1 MLERNITNGNQE
13 IKDIKNGDC
22 HSYIINKNHNFI
34 SSVKDEDNKL
44 FLESR
49 NCIKEESN
57 SPDESNINNA
67 ELIHN
72 NMNINQHINDD
83 NRSHQITESIPLE
96 ELFLKQKEN
105 IQIYKEKYK
114 NKSKNKGNSYNFS
127 EQKNNNRLNSTN
139 NINNLG
145 TNGKQFKH
153 QKRIFNGTFKNIT
166 LDNYQFFEKASFRI
180 AKSSN
185 SDDNIPKLKNVD
197 WKSLNKSM
205 SNAELSGMAL
215 RTINEINYETNMVEI
230 KVKFTLD
237 SNSEFWIFTRSYI
250 NKEFNESFN
259 FDISSVN
266 NEPDIV
272 FNKYSSLIKI
282 INEKR
287 YTNKSYVSFGAFC
300 ESSKDPKLIYYK
312 TFLKRQLINF
322 GDNNNSDYN
331 DYCDFYVE
339 ITDTGSEIIDS
350 KIYYNSDNKFNHV
363 IGNFYLPINKRSKI
377 IFCGEGKS
385 AIIKSLEIKN
395 EEKTDELMQIY
406 DTRFSLEQ
414 KSCSCCN
421 VI

>member
-1 MLERNITNGNQE
+1 MLERNITNENQE
-13 IKDIKNGDC
+13 IKDKKNVDS

-49 NCIKEESN
+49 NCMKEESN
-57 SPDESNINNA
+57 NPDESNINNL
-67 ELIHN
+67 ELTHN
-72 NMNINQHINDD
+72 NMMNINQHINDE
-83 NRSHQITESIPLE
+83 NKSHQLTESVPLE
-96 ELFLKQKEN
+96 ELFLKQKEK
-105 IQIYKEKYK
+105 IQLYKEK
-114 NKSKNKGNSYNFS
+114 NKSKINSYKSS
-127 EQKNNNRLNSTN
+127 EHKNNNRLNNVN

-145 TNGKQFKH
+145 INGKHIKH
-153 QKRIFNGTFKNIT
+153 QRKIFNGTFKSIT
-166 LDNYQFFEKASFRI
+166 LDNYQFFERAHFKI

-185 SDDNIPKLKNVD
+185 SDDNIPKLKNVE
-197 WKSLNKSM
+197 WKSLNKSL
-205 SNAELSGMAL
+205 SNYELSGMAL
-215 RTINEINYETNMVEI
+215 RTINEINYDTNMVEI

-250 NKEFNESFN
+250 NKDYNESFN

-282 INEKR
+282 INERR
-287 YTNKSYVSFGAFC
+287 YSNKCYVSFGAFC
-300 ESSKDPKLIYYK
+300 ESSKDPKLICYK

-331 DYCDFYVE
+331 DKDYRDFYVV
-339 ITDTGSEIIDS
+339 ITDIGSEIIES

-377 IFCGEGKS
+377 LFCGQGKS
-385 AIIKSLEIKN
+385 VIVKNLEIKN
-395 EEKTDELMQIY
+395 EEKTDELMQMY
-406 DTRFSLEQ
+406 DTHFSLEQ

-421 VI
+421 II

>member
-1 MLERNITNGNQE
+1 MLERNITNENQE
-13 IKDIKNGDC
+13 FKDQKNVDS
-22 HSYIINKNHNFI
+22 HSYIINKNHIFI
-34 SSVKDEDNKL
+34 SSVKDEDNRL

-49 NCIKEESN
+49 NCIKEESYN
-57 SPDESNINNA
+57 PDESNINNQ

-72 NMNINQHINDD
+72 NLNINQHINDD
-83 NRSHQITESIPLE
+83 NKSHQITESVPLE
-96 ELFLKQKEN
+96 ELFLKQKEK
-105 IQIYKEKYK
+105 IQLYKEK
-114 NKSKNKGNSYNFS
+114 NKSKSKANYGKSS
-127 EQKNNNRLNSTN
+127 EQKNNNRHSN
-139 NINNLG
+139 NNLG
-145 TNGKQFKH
+145 LNGKQFKH
-153 QKRIFNGTFKNIT
+153 QRKIFNGSFKHIT
-166 LDNYQFFEKASFRI
+166 LDNYQFFEKASFKI
-180 AKSSN
+180 SKSSN

-205 SNAELSGMAL
+205 FNVELSGMAL
-215 RTINEINYETNMVEI
+215 RTINEINYDTNMVEI

-250 NKEFNESFN
+250 NKDFNESFN

-282 INEKR
+282 INEKK
-287 YTNKSYVSFGAFC
+287 YTNKCYVSFGAFC

-331 DYCDFYVE
+331 DKDYCDFYVE

-350 KIYYNSDNKFNHV
+350 KIYYNSGNKFNHV
-363 IGNFYLPINKRSKI
+363 MGNFYLPINKRSKI
-377 IFCGEGKS
+377 IICGEGKS
-385 AIIKSLEIKN
+385 VIVRSLEIKN
-395 EEKTDELMQIY
+395 EEKTDELMQMY
-406 DTRFSLEQ
+406 DTYFSLEQ

-421 VI
+421 II

>member
-1 MLERNITNGNQE
+1 MLERNITNENQE
-13 IKDIKNGDC
+13 INDKKNLDSY
-22 HSYIINKNHNFI
+22 SYIINKNHNFI

-44 FLESR
+44 FLGSR

-57 SPDESNINNA
+57 NPDESNIHNL
-67 ELIHN
+67 ELTHN
-72 NMNINQHINDD
+72 NMNINQNLNDE
-83 NRSHQITESIPLE
+83 NKSHQITENVPLE
-96 ELFLKQKEN
+96 ELFLKQKEK
-105 IQIYKEKYK
+105 IQLYKEKNK
-114 NKSKNKGNSYNFS
+114 NKNNTHKSS
-127 EQKNNNRLNSTN
+127 EQKKNARLNNVN
-139 NINNLG
+139 NINNLSI
-145 TNGKQFKH
+145 NGKQYKH
-153 QKRIFNGTFKNIT
+153 QRKIFNGTFKNIT
-166 LDNYQFFEKASFRI
+166 LDNYQFLEKSSFKI

-197 WKSLNKSM
+197 WKSLNKSIA
-205 SNAELSGMAL
+205 NFELSGMAL
-215 RTINEINYETNMVEI
+215 RTINEINYDTNMVEI
-230 KVKFTLD
+230 KVKFTLE

-250 NKEFNESFN
+250 NKDFNESFN

-287 YTNKSYVSFGAFC
+287 CSNKCYVSFGAFC

-322 GDNNNSDYN
+322 SDNNNSDYN
-331 DYCDFYVE
+331 DKDYCDFYVE

-350 KIYYNSDNKFNHV
+350 KIYYNSGNKFNHV
-363 IGNFYLPINKRSKI
+363 MGNFYLPINKRSKI
-377 IFCGEGKS
+377 IICGEGKS
-385 AIIKSLEIKN
+385 VIVRSLEIKN
-395 EEKTDELMQIY
+395 EEKTDELMQIF

-421 VI
+421 II

>member
-1 MLERNITNGNQE
+1 
-13 IKDIKNGDC
+13 
-22 HSYIINKNHNFI
+22 
-34 SSVKDEDNKL
+34 
-44 FLESR
+44 
-49 NCIKEESN
+49 
-57 SPDESNINNA
+57 
-67 ELIHN
+67 
-72 NMNINQHINDD
+72 MNINQHINDD
-83 NRSHQITESIPLE
+83 NKNHEITEFVQLE
-96 ELFLKQKEN
+96 ELFLKQKEK
-105 IQIYKEKYK
+105 IQLYKEK
-114 NKSKNKGNSYNFS
+114 NKSKSKANYGKSS
-127 EQKNNNRLNSTN
+127 EQKNNNRHS
-139 NINNLG
+139 INNLG
-145 TNGKQFKH
+145 LNGKQFKH
-153 QKRIFNGTFKNIT
+153 QRKIFNGSFKHIT
-166 LDNYQFFEKASFRI
+166 LDNYQFFEKASFKI
-180 AKSSN
+180 SKSSN

-205 SNAELSGMAL
+205 FNVELSGMAL
-215 RTINEINYETNMVEI
+215 RTINEINYDTNMVEI

-250 NKEFNESFN
+250 NKDFNESFN

-287 YTNKSYVSFGAFC
+287 CSNKCYVSFGAFC

-322 GDNNNSDYN
+322 SDNNNSDYN
-331 DYCDFYVE
+331 DKDYCDFYVE

-350 KIYYNSDNKFNHV
+350 KIYYNSGNKFNHV
-363 IGNFYLPINKRSKI
+363 MGNFYLPINKRSKI
-377 IFCGEGKS
+377 IICGEGKS
-385 AIIKSLEIKN
+385 VIVRSLEIKN

-421 VI
+421 II

>member
-1 MLERNITNGNQE
+1 MLERNITNENQE
-13 IKDIKNGDC
+13 INDKKNLDSY
-22 HSYIINKNHNFI
+22 SYIINKNHNFI

-44 FLESR
+44 FLGSR

-57 SPDESNINNA
+57 NPDESNIHNL
-67 ELIHN
+67 ELTHN
-72 NMNINQHINDD
+72 NMNINQNLNDE
-83 NRSHQITESIPLE
+83 NKSHQITENVPLE
-96 ELFLKQKEN
+96 ELFLKQKEK
-105 IQIYKEKYK
+105 IQLYKEKNK
-114 NKSKNKGNSYNFS
+114 NKNNTHKSS
-127 EQKNNNRLNSTN
+127 EQKKNVRLNNVN
-139 NINNLG
+139 NINNLSI
-145 TNGKQFKH
+145 NGKQYKH
-153 QKRIFNGTFKNIT
+153 QRKIFNGTFKNIT
-166 LDNYQFFEKASFRI
+166 LDNYQFLEKSSFKI

-197 WKSLNKSM
+197 WKSLNKSIA
-205 SNAELSGMAL
+205 NFELSGMAL
-215 RTINEINYETNMVEI
+215 RTINEINYDTNMVEI
-230 KVKFTLD
+230 KVKFTLE

-250 NKEFNESFN
+250 NKDFNESFN

-287 YTNKSYVSFGAFC
+287 CSNKCYVSFGAFC

-322 GDNNNSDYN
+322 SDNNNSDYN
-331 DYCDFYVE
+331 DKDYCDFYVE

-350 KIYYNSDNKFNHV
+350 KIYYNSGNKFNHV
-363 IGNFYLPINKRSKI
+363 MGNFYLPINKRSKI
-377 IFCGEGKS
+377 IICGEGKS
-385 AIIKSLEIKN
+385 VIVRSLEIKN

-421 VI
+421 II

>member
-1 MLERNITNGNQE
+1 MLERNITNENQE
-13 IKDIKNGDC
+13 INDKKNLDSY
-22 HSYIINKNHNFI
+22 SYIINKNHNFI

-44 FLESR
+44 FLGSR

-57 SPDESNINNA
+57 NPDESNIHNL
-67 ELIHN
+67 ELTHN
-72 NMNINQHINDD
+72 NMNINQNLNDE
-83 NRSHQITESIPLE
+83 NKSHQITENVPLE
-96 ELFLKQKEN
+96 ELFLKQKEK
-105 IQIYKEKYK
+105 IQLYKEKNK
-114 NKSKNKGNSYNFS
+114 NKNNTHKSS
-127 EQKNNNRLNSTN
+127 EQKKNARLNNVN
-139 NINNLG
+139 NINNLSI
-145 TNGKQFKH
+145 NGKQYKH
-153 QKRIFNGTFKNIT
+153 QRKIFNGTFKNIT
-166 LDNYQFFEKASFRI
+166 LDNYQFLEKSSFKI

-197 WKSLNKSM
+197 WKSLNKSIA
-205 SNAELSGMAL
+205 NFELSGMAL
-215 RTINEINYETNMVEI
+215 RTINEINYDTNMVEI
-230 KVKFTLD
+230 KVKFTLE

-250 NKEFNESFN
+250 NKDFNESFN

-287 YTNKSYVSFGAFC
+287 CSNKCYISFGAFC

-322 GDNNNSDYN
+322 SDNNNSDYN
-331 DYCDFYVE
+331 DKDYCDFYVE

-350 KIYYNSDNKFNHV
+350 KIYYNSGNKFNHV
-363 IGNFYLPINKRSKI
+363 MGNFYLPINKRSKI
-377 IFCGEGKS
+377 IICGEGKS
-385 AIIKSLEIKN
+385 VIVRSLEIKN

-421 VI
+421 II

>member
-1 MLERNITNGNQE
+1 MLERNITNENQE
-13 IKDIKNGDC
+13 INDKKNLDSY
-22 HSYIINKNHNFI
+22 SYIINKNHNFI

-44 FLESR
+44 FLGSR

-57 SPDESNINNA
+57 NPDESNIHNL
-67 ELIHN
+67 ELTHN
-72 NMNINQHINDD
+72 NMNINQNLNDE
-83 NRSHQITESIPLE
+83 NKSHQITENVPLE
-96 ELFLKQKEN
+96 ELFLKQKEK
-105 IQIYKEKYK
+105 IQLYKEKNK
-114 NKSKNKGNSYNFS
+114 NKNNTHKSS
-127 EQKNNNRLNSTN
+127 EQKKNARLNNVN
-139 NINNLG
+139 NINNLSI
-145 TNGKQFKH
+145 NGKQYKH
-153 QKRIFNGTFKNIT
+153 QRKIFNGTFKNIT
-166 LDNYQFFEKASFRI
+166 LDNYQFLEKSSFKI

-197 WKSLNKSM
+197 WKSLNKSIA
-205 SNAELSGMAL
+205 NFELSGMAL
-215 RTINEINYETNMVEI
+215 RTINEINYDTNMVEI
-230 KVKFTLD
+230 KVKFTLE

-250 NKEFNESFN
+250 NKDFNESFN

-287 YTNKSYVSFGAFC
+287 CSNKCYVSFGAFC

-322 GDNNNSDYN
+322 SDNNNSDYN
-331 DYCDFYVE
+331 DKDYCDFYVE

-350 KIYYNSDNKFNHV
+350 KIYYNSGNKFNHV
-363 IGNFYLPINKRSKI
+363 MGNFYLPINKRSKI
-377 IFCGEGKS
+377 IICGEGKS
-385 AIIKSLEIKN
+385 VIVRSLEIKN

-414 KSCSCCN
+414 KSCSY
-421 VI
+421 

>member
-1 MLERNITNGNQE
+1 MLERNITNENQE
-13 IKDIKNGDC
+13 INDKKNLDSY
-22 HSYIINKNHNFI
+22 SYIINKNHNFI

-44 FLESR
+44 FLGSR

-57 SPDESNINNA
+57 NPDESNIHNL
-67 ELIHN
+67 ELTHN
-72 NMNINQHINDD
+72 NMNINQNLNDE
-83 NRSHQITESIPLE
+83 NKSHQITENVPLE
-96 ELFLKQKEN
+96 ELFLKQKEK
-105 IQIYKEKYK
+105 IQLYKEKNK
-114 NKSKNKGNSYNFS
+114 NKNNTHKSS
-127 EQKNNNRLNSTN
+127 EQKKNARLNNVN
-139 NINNLG
+139 NINNLSI
-145 TNGKQFKH
+145 NGKQYKY
-153 QKRIFNGTFKNIT
+153 QRKIFNGTFKNIT
-166 LDNYQFFEKASFRI
+166 LDNYQFLEKSSFKI

-197 WKSLNKSM
+197 WKSLNKSIA
-205 SNAELSGMAL
+205 NFELSGMAL
-215 RTINEINYETNMVEI
+215 RTINEINYDTNMVEI
-230 KVKFTLD
+230 KVKFTLE

-250 NKEFNESFN
+250 NKDFNESFN

-287 YTNKSYVSFGAFC
+287 CSNKCYVSFGAFC

-322 GDNNNSDYN
+322 SDNNNSDYN
-331 DYCDFYVE
+331 DKDYCDFYVE

-350 KIYYNSDNKFNHV
+350 KIYYNSGNKFNHV
-363 IGNFYLPINKRSKI
+363 MGNFYLPINKRSKI
-377 IFCGEGKS
+377 IICGEGKS
-385 AIIKSLEIKN
+385 VIVRSLEIKN

-421 VI
+421 II

>member
-1 MLERNITNGNQE
+1 MIERNITNENQE
-13 IKDIKNGDC
+13 INDKKNLDSY
-22 HSYIINKNHNFI
+22 SYIINKNHNFI

-44 FLESR
+44 FLGSR

-57 SPDESNINNA
+57 NPDESNIHNL
-67 ELIHN
+67 ELTHN
-72 NMNINQHINDD
+72 NMNINQNLNDE
-83 NRSHQITESIPLE
+83 NKSHQITENVPLE
-96 ELFLKQKEN
+96 ELFLKQKEK
-105 IQIYKEKYK
+105 IQLYKEKNK
-114 NKSKNKGNSYNFS
+114 NKNNTHKSS
-127 EQKNNNRLNSTN
+127 EQKKNARLNNVN
-139 NINNLG
+139 NINNLSI
-145 TNGKQFKH
+145 NGKQYKH
-153 QKRIFNGTFKNIT
+153 QRKIFNGTFKNIT
-166 LDNYQFFEKASFRI
+166 LDNYQFLEKSSFKI

-197 WKSLNKSM
+197 WKSLNKSIA
-205 SNAELSGMAL
+205 NFELSGMAL
-215 RTINEINYETNMVEI
+215 RTINEINYDTNMVEI
-230 KVKFTLD
+230 KVKFTLE

-250 NKEFNESFN
+250 NKDFNESFN

-287 YTNKSYVSFGAFC
+287 CSNKCYVSFGAFC

-322 GDNNNSDYN
+322 SDNNNSDYN
-331 DYCDFYVE
+331 DKDYCDFYVE

-350 KIYYNSDNKFNHV
+350 KIYYNSGNKFNHV
-363 IGNFYLPINKRSKI
+363 MGNFYLPINKRSKI
-377 IFCGEGKS
+377 IICGEGKS
-385 AIIKSLEIKN
+385 VIVRSLEIKN

-421 VI
+421 II

>member
-1 MLERNITNGNQE
+1 MLERNITNENQE
-13 IKDIKNGDC
+13 INDKKNLDSY
-22 HSYIINKNHNFI
+22 SYIINKNHNFI

-44 FLESR
+44 FLGSR

-57 SPDESNINNA
+57 NPDESNIHNL
-67 ELIHN
+67 ELTHN
-72 NMNINQHINDD
+72 NMNINQNLNDE
-83 NRSHQITESIPLE
+83 NKSHQITENVPLE
-96 ELFLKQKEN
+96 ELFLKQKEK
-105 IQIYKEKYK
+105 IQLYKEKNK
-114 NKSKNKGNSYNFS
+114 NKNNTHKSS
-127 EQKNNNRLNSTN
+127 EQKKNARLNNVN
-139 NINNLG
+139 NINNLSI
-145 TNGKQFKH
+145 NGKQYKH
-153 QKRIFNGTFKNIT
+153 QRKIFNGTFKNIT
-166 LDNYQFFEKASFRI
+166 LDNYQFLEKSSFKI

-197 WKSLNKSM
+197 WKSLNKSIA
-205 SNAELSGMAL
+205 NFELSGMAL
-215 RTINEINYETNMVEI
+215 RTINEINYDTNMVEI
-230 KVKFTLD
+230 KVKFTLE

-250 NKEFNESFN
+250 NKDFNESFN

-287 YTNKSYVSFGAFC
+287 CSNKCYVSFGAFC

-322 GDNNNSDYN
+322 SDNNNSDYN
-331 DYCDFYVE
+331 DKDYCDFYVE

-350 KIYYNSDNKFNHV
+350 KIYYNSGNKFNHV
-363 IGNFYLPINKRSKI
+363 MGNFYLPINKRSKI
-377 IFCGEGKS
+377 IICGEGKS
-385 AIIKSLEIKN
+385 VIVRSLEIKN

-421 VI
+421 II

>member
-1 MLERNITNGNQE
+1 MLERNITNENQE
-13 IKDIKNGDC
+13 INDKKNLDSY
-22 HSYIINKNHNFI
+22 SYIINKNHNFI

-44 FLESR
+44 FLGSR

-57 SPDESNINNA
+57 NPDESNIHNL
-67 ELIHN
+67 ELTHN
-72 NMNINQHINDD
+72 NMNINQNLNDE
-83 NRSHQITESIPLE
+83 NKSHQITENVPLE
-96 ELFLKQKEN
+96 ELFLKQKEK
-105 IQIYKEKYK
+105 IQLYKEKNK
-114 NKSKNKGNSYNFS
+114 NKNNTHKSS
-127 EQKNNNRLNSTN
+127 EQKKNARLNNVN
-139 NINNLG
+139 NINNLSI
-145 TNGKQFKH
+145 NGKQYKH
-153 QKRIFNGTFKNIT
+153 QRKIFNGTFKNIT
-166 LDNYQFFEKASFRI
+166 LDNYQFLEKSSFKI

-197 WKSLNKSM
+197 WKSLNKSIA
-205 SNAELSGMAL
+205 NFELSGMAL
-215 RTINEINYETNMVEI
+215 RTINEINYDTNMVEI
-230 KVKFTLD
+230 KVKFSLE

-250 NKEFNESFN
+250 NKDFNESFN

-287 YTNKSYVSFGAFC
+287 CSNKCYVSFGAFC

-322 GDNNNSDYN
+322 SDNNNSDYN
-331 DYCDFYVE
+331 DKDYCDFYVE

-350 KIYYNSDNKFNHV
+350 KIYYNSGNKFNHV
-363 IGNFYLPINKRSKI
+363 MGNFYLPINKRSKI
-377 IFCGEGKS
+377 IICGEGKS
-385 AIIKSLEIKN
+385 VIVRSLEIKN
-395 EEKTDELMQIY
+395 EEKTDELMQLY

-421 VI
+421 II

>member
-1 MLERNITNGNQE
+1 MLERNITNENQE
-13 IKDIKNGDC
+13 INDKKNLDSY
-22 HSYIINKNHNFI
+22 SYIINKNHNFI

-44 FLESR
+44 FLGSR

-57 SPDESNINNA
+57 NPDESNIHNL
-67 ELIHN
+67 ELTHN
-72 NMNINQHINDD
+72 NMNINQNLNDE
-83 NRSHQITESIPLE
+83 NKSHQITENVPLE
-96 ELFLKQKEN
+96 ELFLKQKEK
-105 IQIYKEKYK
+105 IQLYKEKNK
-114 NKSKNKGNSYNFS
+114 NKNNTHKSS
-127 EQKNNNRLNSTN
+127 EQKKNARLNNVN
-139 NINNLG
+139 NINNLSI
-145 TNGKQFKH
+145 NGKQYKH
-153 QKRIFNGTFKNIT
+153 QRKIFNGTFKNIT
-166 LDNYQFFEKASFRI
+166 LDNYQFLEKSSFKI

-197 WKSLNKSM
+197 WKSLNKSIA
-205 SNAELSGMAL
+205 NFELSGMAL
-215 RTINEINYETNMVEI
+215 RTINEINYDTNMVEI
-230 KVKFTLD
+230 KVKFTLE

-250 NKEFNESFN
+250 NKDFNESFN

-287 YTNKSYVSFGAFC
+287 CSNKCYVSFGAFC

-322 GDNNNSDYN
+322 SDNNNSDYN
-331 DYCDFYVE
+331 DKDYCDFYVE

-350 KIYYNSDNKFNHV
+350 KIYYNSGNKFNHV
-363 IGNFYLPINKRSKI
+363 MGNFYLPINKRSKI
-377 IFCGEGKS
+377 IICGEGKS
-385 AIIKSLEIKN
+385 VIIRSLEIKN

-421 VI
+421 II

>member
-1 MLERNITNGNQE
+1 MLERNITNENQE
-13 IKDIKNGDC
+13 INDKKNLDSY
-22 HSYIINKNHNFI
+22 SYIINKNHNFI

-44 FLESR
+44 FLGSR

-57 SPDESNINNA
+57 NPDESNIHNL
-67 ELIHN
+67 ELTHN
-72 NMNINQHINDD
+72 NMNINQNLNDE
-83 NRSHQITESIPLE
+83 NKSHQITENVPLE
-96 ELFLKQKEN
+96 ELFLKQKEK
-105 IQIYKEKYK
+105 IQLYKEKNK
-114 NKSKNKGNSYNFS
+114 NKNNTHKSS
-127 EQKNNNRLNSTN
+127 EQKKNARLNNVN
-139 NINNLG
+139 NINNLSI
-145 TNGKQFKH
+145 NGKQYKH
-153 QKRIFNGTFKNIT
+153 QRKIFNGTFKNIT
-166 LDNYQFFEKASFRI
+166 LDNYQFLEKSSFKI

-197 WKSLNKSM
+197 WKSLNKSIA
-205 SNAELSGMAL
+205 NFELSGMAL
-215 RTINEINYETNMVEI
+215 RTINEINYDTNMVEI
-230 KVKFTLD
+230 KVKFSLE

-250 NKEFNESFN
+250 NKDFNESFN

-287 YTNKSYVSFGAFC
+287 CSNKCYVSFGAFC

-322 GDNNNSDYN
+322 SDNNNSDYN
-331 DYCDFYVE
+331 DKDYCDFYVE

-350 KIYYNSDNKFNHV
+350 KIYYNSGNKFNHV
-363 IGNFYLPINKRSKI
+363 MGNFYLPINKRSKI
-377 IFCGEGKS
+377 IICGEGKS
-385 AIIKSLEIKN
+385 VIVRSLEIKN

-421 VI
+421 II

>member
-1 MLERNITNGNQE
+1 MLERNITNENQE
-13 IKDIKNGDC
+13 INDKKNLDSY
-22 HSYIINKNHNFI
+22 SYIINKNHNFI

-44 FLESR
+44 FLGSR

-57 SPDESNINNA
+57 NPDESNIHNL
-67 ELIHN
+67 ELTHN
-72 NMNINQHINDD
+72 NMNINQNLNDE
-83 NRSHQITESIPLE
+83 NKSHQITENVPLE
-96 ELFLKQKEN
+96 ELFLKQKEK
-105 IQIYKEKYK
+105 IQLYKEKNK
-114 NKSKNKGNSYNFS
+114 NKNNTHKSS
-127 EQKNNNRLNSTN
+127 EQKKNARLNNVN
-139 NINNLG
+139 NINNLSI
-145 TNGKQFKH
+145 NGKQYKH
-153 QKRIFNGTFKNIT
+153 QRKIFNGTFKNIT
-166 LDNYQFFEKASFRI
+166 LDNYQFLEKSSFKI

-197 WKSLNKSM
+197 WKSLNKSIA
-205 SNAELSGMAL
+205 NFELSGMAL
-215 RTINEINYETNMVEI
+215 RTINEINYDTNMVEI
-230 KVKFTLD
+230 KVKFTLE

-250 NKEFNESFN
+250 NKDFNESFN

-287 YTNKSYVSFGAFC
+287 CSNKCYVSFGAFC

-322 GDNNNSDYN
+322 SDNNNSDYN
-331 DYCDFYVE
+331 DKDYCDFYVE

-350 KIYYNSDNKFNHV
+350 KIYYNSGNKFNHV
-363 IGNFYLPINKRSKI
+363 MGNFYLPINKRSKI
-377 IFCGEGKS
+377 IICGEGKS
-385 AIIKSLEIKN
+385 VIVRSLEIKN
-395 EEKTDELMQIY
+395 EEKTDELMQLY

-421 VI
+421 II